1 MVKYITENGEVKNLN
16 KQQFLKLMRILK
28 NRAKLQHDEKVIAE
42 FTKKWN

>member
-1 MVKYITENGEVKNLN
+1 MVKFITESGEVKTLN
-16 KQQFLKLMRILK
+16 KQQFLKLMKVLK